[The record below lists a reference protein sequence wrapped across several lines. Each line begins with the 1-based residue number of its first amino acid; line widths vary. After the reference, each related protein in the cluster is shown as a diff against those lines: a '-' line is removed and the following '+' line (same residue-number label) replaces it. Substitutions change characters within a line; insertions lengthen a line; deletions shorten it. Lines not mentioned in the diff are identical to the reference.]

1 MKRWATLALSGV
13 LVLSMTALAVA
24 DEAEEAEAPSE
35 LNDKQVQRAL
45 SLAEFFAI
53 RGGDEDPE
61 FDPEAATTDLNDI
74 VVELRTGDDSTG
86 WGVIYKLLLLAEYNG
101 QDLDEL
107 VTELRSD
114 SDGWKLG
121 QWLKTMRQDEEWQ
134 NGSDTPKNF
143 GQFKKQ
149 QKDK

>member
-1 MKRWATLALSGV
+1 MKRWTTLALSGA

-24 DEAEEAEAPSE
+24 DEVDDAEAPSE

-61 FDPEAATTDLNDI
+61 FDPEAATSDLNDSI
-74 VVELRTGDDSTG
+74 VELRTGEDTTG
-86 WGVIYKLLLLAEYNG
+86 WGVIYKLLLLAEYHG

-107 VTELRSD
+107 AAELRAD
-114 SDGWKLG
+114 GDGWKLG

-134 NGSDTPKNF
+134 DGSDTPKNF